1 MSDSTEDLKNI
12 DSYGVW
18 VKRPPQDAEGI
29 TEDAATEPT
38 INAEEVPIEEP
49 VIPEDLSFDTLTD
62 NDSTLSDEEVSNIK
76 SDISEPETKSDSAD
90 DFFKD
95 ELPDF
100 SNIGTTEPAK
110 TETEDSSESEI
121 SLDDFIGAE
130 GFDDPNKAFE
140 PKTETAEKTEEKPAE
155 PAAQEES
162 VDASSFEDGELSLDD
177 FMDGGFSDSGS
188 SAPAGNSGS
197 DEISLDDFFDDDTSS
212 TKEDDVSNDEPLDID
227 LSFTENPDD
236 KVPTEETDI
245 SADDEDSNAFA
256 EDDMFDNI
264 SAEQAE
270 NNTKPSENS
279 AGQDL
284 DTTTEKVS
292 LDDFG
297 IDENSDDA
305 TAVAAGA
312 SVNSQ
317 ADSEEVDLS
326 DFGID
331 SEAGETP
338 VKQDVHA
345 SKKKV
350 VDYDI
355 AITDDDSVQEA
366 PKAEEVVT
374 SEPKETPEEDKN
386 SVKVDSSMLD
396 MIMQELS
403 GLKNQ
408 INSLRDE
415 FQTIKESKNEIQP
428 EQKVEKPA
436 EETQEIPE
444 AAIPAEKSEQENT
457 GFFDGNDNDE
467 TIALSGDELSNIM
480 NTADITESTE
490 ETPEQDSGE
499 IPEEI
504 SETSVPETAEISE
517 PAEEISDEPQVETEK
532 PADFVKNEEISIP
545 EETSG
550 NIETIEPTEEL
561 SEPET
566 IPEETENSEQPA
578 AETEKPAENAE
589 NFNDESPFGTID
601 ETNSLEEEPDSGL
614 SMNSDEEKLEEPNLD
629 EINMK
634 NMEEEISIPK
644 VDDLADDVDTPLD
657 DILVESSN
665 SDLINSVDEKEVPAP
680 EMPETT
686 EETES
691 VEPAEEIAEPE
702 EIPSA
707 ETEISEES
715 ENSTEENLS
724 EEENKIYEDFIAE
737 DPKVSESI
745 SAENIDYLNEDKS
758 DSDDVEK
765 TEEIEEAEAIP
776 EAEPEIA
783 PESEEPELAETIEP
797 EETDSTEEIPS
808 TTEADTNNK
817 QLPDDLKND
826 VKSVLLYMDQL
837 LENLPE
843 DKIMEFAKSEQFTTY
858 KKLFSELGLAK

>member
-29 TEDAATEPT
+29 TETAAEPAV
-38 INAEEVPIEEP
+38 NAEEVSIEEP
-49 VIPEDLSFDTLTD
+49 VIPEDLSFDTLND
-62 NDSTLSDEEVSNIK
+62 NDSTLSDEEVSKLKTDDN
-76 SDISEPETKSDSAD
+76 AD

-100 SNIGTTEPAK
+100 STSGTEKSAEPEK
-110 TETEDSSESEI
+110 KDSNDSGESEV
-121 SLDDFIGAE
+121 SLDDFIGAD
-130 GFDDPNKAFE
+130 GFEDPNKAFE
-140 PKTETAEKTEEKPAE
+140 PKTEDAPKSEIPEKKAAE
-155 PAAQEES
+155 PAKNEPA
-162 VDASSFEDGELSLDD
+162 DAASFEDGELSLDD
-177 FMDGGFSDSGS
+177 FMDGGFSDSGA
-188 SAPAGNSGS
+188 SAPAGTSGS
-197 DEISLDDFFDDDTSS
+197 DEISLDDFFDTDTS
-212 TKEDDVSNDEPLDID
+212 TQKEDDVSNDEPLDID

-245 SADDEDSNAFA
+245 STDDEDSSTFA

-264 SAEQAE
+264 SAEQPAE
-270 NNTKPSENS
+270 NETK
-279 AGQDL
+279 
-284 DTTTEKVS
+284 TTEQNSDTPTEEVS

-305 TAVAAGA
+305 SAVAAGA

-317 ADSEEVDLS
+317 AESEEVDLS

-331 SEAGETP
+331 SDAGETP

-355 AITDDDSVQEA
+355 AITDDDSVKEA
-366 PKAEEVVT
+366 PKAEEVIT
-374 SEPKETPEEDKN
+374 SEPKTEAPAEDKN

-415 FQTIKESKNEIQP
+415 FQTIKESKNEIHPEAKATEQP
-428 EQKVEKPA
+428 EAVP
-436 EETQEIPE
+436 EIPE
-444 AAIPAEKSEQENT
+444 AEIPSGNSEQENT

-480 NTADITESTE
+480 NTADISES
-490 ETPEQDSGE
+490 G
-499 IPEEI
+499 
-504 SETSVPETAEISE
+504 
-517 PAEEISDEPQVETEK
+517 EEISDQ
-532 PADFVKNEEISIP
+532 D
-545 EETSG
+545 
-550 NIETIEPTEEL
+550 NIETPEELAEEQAANPEAEETTEPTE
-561 SEPET
+561 SKDEPET
-566 IPEETENSEQPA
+566 ILPVENTETAQEENVEIPDAEEIAPETEIPATEENTEIHPA
-578 AETEKPAENAE
+578 AEEKNETPED
-589 NFNDESPFGTID
+589 FNEESPFGTME

-644 VDDLADDVDTPLD
+644 VDELADDVEKPLD
-657 DILVESSN
+657 DILVESSS
-665 SDLINSVDEKEVPAP
+665 SDLINSVDEKETLAP
-680 EMPETT
+680 EMPEKT
-686 EETES
+686 EEKIEDAES
-691 VEPAEEIAEPE
+691 VEPEEAK
-702 EIPSA
+702 
-707 ETEISEES
+707 
-715 ENSTEENLS
+715 NTEEPDS
-724 EEENKIYEDFIAE
+724 TPSDEENKIYEDFIAE

-745 SAENIDYLNEDKS
+745 SAENIDYLNEDKTNS
-758 DSDDVEK
+758 DEEK
-765 TEEIEEAEAIP
+765 TEEAEPADVATAEEIP
-776 EAEPEIA
+776 EIEPEVA
-783 PESEEPELAETIEP
+783 AESEEPELAETVKP
-797 EETDSTEEIPS
+797 EELTSPAENTAETETSEPNH
-808 TTEADTNNK
+808 DTK
-817 QLPDDLKND
+817 QLPEDLKND

>member
-29 TEDAATEPT
+29 TETAAEPAV
-38 INAEEVPIEEP
+38 NAEEVSIEEP
-49 VIPEDLSFDTLTD
+49 VIPEDLSFDTLND
-62 NDSTLSDEEVSNIK
+62 NDSTLSDEEVSKLKTDDN
-76 SDISEPETKSDSAD
+76 AD

-100 SNIGTTEPAK
+100 STSGTEKSAEPEK
-110 TETEDSSESEI
+110 KDSNDSGESEV
-121 SLDDFIGAE
+121 SLDDFIGAD
-130 GFDDPNKAFE
+130 GFEDPNKAFE
-140 PKTETAEKTEEKPAE
+140 PKTEDAPKSEIPEEKASE
-155 PAAQEES
+155 PAKNEP
-162 VDASSFEDGELSLDD
+162 VDAASFEDGELSLDD
-177 FMDGGFSDSGS
+177 FMDGGFSDSGA
-188 SAPAGNSGS
+188 SAPAGTSGS
-197 DEISLDDFFDDDTSS
+197 DEISLDDFFDTDTS
-212 TKEDDVSNDEPLDID
+212 TQKEDDVSNDEPLDID

-245 SADDEDSNAFA
+245 STDDEDSSTFA

-264 SAEQAE
+264 SAEQPAE
-270 NNTKPSENS
+270 NETKTAEQNS
-279 AGQDL
+279 
-284 DTTTEKVS
+284 DTPTEEVS

-305 TAVAAGA
+305 SAVAAGA

-317 ADSEEVDLS
+317 AESEEVDLS

-331 SEAGETP
+331 SDAGETP

-355 AITDDDSVQEA
+355 AITDDDSVKEA
-366 PKAEEVVT
+366 PKAEEVIT
-374 SEPKETPEEDKN
+374 SEPKTEAPEEDKN

-415 FQTIKESKNEIQP
+415 FQTIKESKNEIHP
-428 EQKVEKPA
+428 EAKATEQLEAVP
-436 EETQEIPE
+436 EIPE
-444 AAIPAEKSEQENT
+444 AEIPSGNSEQENT

-480 NTADITESTE
+480 NTADITES
-490 ETPEQDSGE
+490 D
-499 IPEEI
+499 
-504 SETSVPETAEISE
+504 
-517 PAEEISDEPQVETEK
+517 EEISDQ
-532 PADFVKNEEISIP
+532 D
-545 EETSG
+545 
-550 NIETIEPTEEL
+550 NIETPEELPEEQAANPEAEETAEPTE
-561 SEPET
+561 SKDEPET
-566 IPEETENSEQPA
+566 ILPVENTETAQEENVEIPDAEEIAPETEIPATEENTEIHPA
-578 AETEKPAENAE
+578 AEEKNETPED
-589 NFNDESPFGTID
+589 FNEESPFGTME

-629 EINMK
+629 EINIK

-644 VDDLADDVDTPLD
+644 VDELADDVEKPLD

-665 SDLINSVDEKEVPAP
+665 SDLINSVDEKETPAP
-680 EMPETT
+680 ETPEKA
-686 EETES
+686 EEKIEDAES
-691 VEPAEEIAEPE
+691 VEPEETKNAEEPDST
-702 EIPSA
+702 PSD
-707 ETEISEES
+707 
-715 ENSTEENLS
+715 
-724 EEENKIYEDFIAE
+724 EENKIYEDFIAE

-745 SAENIDYLNEDKS
+745 SAENIDYLNEDKTNS
-758 DSDDVEK
+758 DEEK
-765 TEEIEEAEAIP
+765 TEEAEPADVAPAEEIP
-776 EAEPEIA
+776 EIEPEVA
-783 PESEEPELAETIEP
+783 AESEEPELAETVKP
-797 EETDSTEEIPS
+797 EELTSPAENTAETETSEPNH
-808 TTEADTNNK
+808 DTK
-817 QLPDDLKND
+817 QLPEDLKND